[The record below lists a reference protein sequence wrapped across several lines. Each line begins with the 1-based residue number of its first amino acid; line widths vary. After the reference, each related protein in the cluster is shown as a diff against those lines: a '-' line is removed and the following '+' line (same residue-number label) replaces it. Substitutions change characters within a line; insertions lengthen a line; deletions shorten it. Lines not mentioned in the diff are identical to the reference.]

1 MSQALC
7 KTSAAIAVLAAIAA
21 SNARAA
27 SPAVDM
33 GHAGNQSITLTVALP
48 LSNEAAAEALMVRM
62 ATPGDAHYG
71 RFMTP
76 DEVQA
81 QFGPNEADVQQV
93 SSTLSAAGLTVTRS
107 SNMTLS
113 VSGNLATLEHVF
125 QTNVHQFAVPASG
138 RSAGFTYHAALSK
151 PVVPSAIS
159 AKVQS
164 VVGFS
169 NAPVFRSHLMQAPS
183 QIGSS
188 PVRRL
193 SDSGSGSGGGL
204 SARFGQLT
212 VLDFDQLYD
221 VNPLL
226 KAGIDGKGRT
236 IGIVTLAS
244 FTQSD
249 AFTYWN
255 SLGLKTNPK
264 RITVVNVDGGSGP
277 ISDNAGS
284 SETTVDV
291 QQSGGI
297 APAANIIVYEAPNTS
312 QAFLDAFVKAVS
324 DNKADAI
331 STSFGEPEIFDTVTL
346 GGTVTN
352 PLNGEQA
359 SFLQALHQ
367 QLVIA
372 GLQGQSLSAAA
383 GDSGAFDTVR
393 AFGFDLGFTDPLT
406 VDYPGSDPALTAAG
420 GTTLPG
426 PQTFGL
432 PSGNLTI
439 NNPVERVWGWDYLE
453 PLCEALGLPATTE
466 GFFECGIF
474 SAGTGGGVSVLFP
487 LPAQQFGIIG
497 TQLSQAH
504 QSFIEN
510 DVTPSVDFF
519 DLAANFPGRN
529 VPDVSFNAD
538 PETGYEVP
546 YTSSDPTIGFEV
558 LELGG
563 TSFVGPQLDGVTA
576 LLAEKTGHRIG
587 LLSVLLYNL
596 QRAGASFGPAPAIR
610 TISTGDN
617 WFYKGRNG
625 YSPAVGVGTL
635 DVTNLAR
642 IVF

>member
-21 SNARAA
+21 SNAQAA
-27 SPAVDM
+27 SPALDM
-33 GHAGNQSITLTVALP
+33 GHAAGNQSITLTVALP
-48 LSNEAAAEALMVRM
+48 LSNQAAAEALMVRM
-62 ATPGDAHYG
+62 ATPGDANYG
-71 RFMTP
+71 KFMTP

-81 QFGPNEADVQQV
+81 QFGASEADVQQV
-93 SSTLSAAGLTVTRS
+93 SSTLGAAGLTVTRA

-113 VSGNLATLEHVF
+113 VSGDLTTVEHVF
-125 QTNVHQFAVPASG
+125 QTNVHQFAMPATG
-138 RSAGFTYHAALSK
+138 RAAGFTFQAAVSK

-159 AKVQS
+159 GKVLS

-169 NAPVFRSHLMQAPS
+169 NAPVFHPHLVSS
-183 QIGSS
+183 QIGST
-188 PVRRL
+188 PVKRL
-193 SDSGSGSGGGL
+193 NNSVSGSGGSL
-204 SARFGQLT
+204 SARFGMLT
-212 VLDFDQLYD
+212 VLDFDQVYD

-226 KAGIDGKGRT
+226 QAGINGKGRT

-249 AFTYWN
+249 AFGYWN
-255 SLGLKTNPK
+255 SLGLKTNPN
-264 RITVVNVDGGSGP
+264 RISVVNVDGGAGP

-297 APAANIIVYEAPNTS
+297 APGANIIVYEAPNTS

-331 STSFGEPEIFDTVTL
+331 STSFGEPEIFDDVTL
-346 GGTVTN
+346 GGTVTD
-352 PLNGEQA
+352 PLNGEQV
-359 SFLQALHQ
+359 SFLQAVHQ

-372 GLQGQSLSAAA
+372 ALQGQSLSAAA
-383 GDSGAFDTVR
+383 GDSGAFDVVR
-393 AFGFDLGFTDPLT
+393 DFGFDEGFTDPLS
-406 VDYPGSDPALTAAG
+406 VDYPGSDPALTSAG

-426 PQTFGL
+426 PQMFAVPKGI
-432 PSGNLTI
+432 LTI

-474 SAGTGGGVSVLFP
+474 SVGTGGGIDVFFT

-497 TQLSQAH
+497 TQLSQPG

-510 DVTPSVDFF
+510 DVSPSVDFF
-519 DLAANFPGRN
+519 DFPAFFPGRN
-529 VPDVSFNAD
+529 VPDVAFNAD

-546 YTSSDPTIGFEV
+546 YTSSVTGFGV

-563 TSFVGPQLDGVTA
+563 TSFVGPQLDGVTS

-596 QRAGASFGPAPAIR
+596 ERSGASLGPAPAIR

-617 WFYKGRNG
+617 WFFKGRNG
-625 YSPAVGVGTL
+625 YSPAAGVGTL
-635 DVTNLAR
+635 DVTNLSR
-642 IVF
+642 LTF